1 MNLSLTEELV
11 REMRIRNYSERS
23 IRCYASCIER
33 AARYHK
39 VEPLAL
45 TRDQVRRYALYLI
58 QERNISP
65 STLNQL
71 ISAWKLIQVDILKVR
86 WRDIQLKRP
95 RARKTLPV
103 VLSRQEALDLI
114 HFTPNL
120 KHRAILS
127 LLYSTGVRLNELL
140 HLKPGDID
148 AQREVIRVVDGKGK
162 KSREVSIPVSL
173 INLLRQYYR
182 HYRPRVYLFEG
193 RTPGSL
199 YSATSTRHIVR
210 NAARRIGLTKHI
222 TVHTL
227 RHSYASHMLESG
239 VNLKRLQML
248 LGHNSM
254 KTTSGY
260 LHLCDTTATP
270 LPDLLCGSSTPL

>member
-1 MNLSLTEELV
+1 MKVSLTQELA
-11 REMRIRNYSERS
+11 REMRIRNYSECS
-23 IRCYASCIER
+23 IRSYTSCIDR

-45 TRDQVRRYALYLI
+45 TRDQIRRYALYLI
-58 QERNISP
+58 QERQISP

-103 VLSRQEALDLI
+103 VLSRQEALDLVGAL
-114 HFTPNL
+114 PNI

-127 LLYSTGVRLNELL
+127 LLYSTGLRLSEVL

-148 AQREVIRVVDGKGK
+148 SQRGVLRVVDGKGK
-162 KSREVSIPVSL
+162 KSREVNITPSL
-173 INLLRQYYR
+173 ISLLRQYYR
-182 HYRPRVYLFEG
+182 IHRPRVYLFEG
-193 RTPGSL
+193 RIPGSR
-199 YSATSTRHIVR
+199 YSATSIRHIVR
-210 NAARRIGLTKHI
+210 KASQRIGLSKRI
-222 TVHTL
+222 SAHTL
-227 RHSYASHMLESG
+227 RHSYASHMLEAG

-248 LGHNSM
+248 LGHNAM
-254 KTTSGY
+254 KTTAGY
-260 LHLCDTTATP
+260 LHLCDTTAEP
-270 LPDLLCGSSTPL
+270 LPDLLTSPGKPQ

>member
-1 MNLSLTEELV
+1 
-11 REMRIRNYSERS
+11 MRIRNYSECS
-23 IRCYASCIER
+23 IRSYASCIER
-33 AARYHK
+33 AARYHQ
-39 VEPLAL
+39 VDPLEL

-71 ISAWKLIQVDILKVR
+71 ISAWKLIQVDILNVR

-103 VLSRQEALDLI
+103 VLSRQEALDMI
-114 HFTPNL
+114 RFTPNL

-127 LLYSTGVRLNELL
+127 LLYSTGLRLSEVL

-148 AQREVIRVVDGKGK
+148 AQRGVIRVVDGKGK
-162 KSREVSIPVSL
+162 KSREVSIPASL
-173 INLLRQYYR
+173 INLLRHYYR
-182 HYRPRVYLFEG
+182 NYRPSVYLFEG
-193 RTPGSL
+193 QVPGSL
-199 YSATSTRHIVR
+199 YSATSMRHIVG
-210 NAARRIGLTKHI
+210 NAARRIGLSKRI

-227 RHSYASHMLESG
+227 RHSYASHMLEAG

-260 LHLCDTTATP
+260 LHLCDTTAAP
-270 LPDLLCGSSTPL
+270 LPDLLTSQDKPQ